1 MVLGLLLIAMLAGT
15 LVSVLLFA
23 ASEPLWLV
31 LLAYPVTGSVTM
43 LLAAIVLASLPGRRQ
58 PAAQETALSAP
69 CPAPQ
74 R

>member
-1 MVLGLLLIAMLAGT
+1 MVLGLLLIAMLAGA
-15 LVSVLLFA
+15 LVSVLLFV

-31 LLAYPVTGSVTM
+31 LLAYPAAGSVTM
-43 LLAAIVLASLPGRRQ
+43 LLAAIVLAGLSGRRQ
-58 PAAQETALSAP
+58 PATPESALSAP